1 MHDLYI
7 SETNILFTATRSEF
21 DGSNKSQWQLN
32 AGKVSGTNRRGH
44 FETYQNDK

>member
-1 MHDLYI
+1 MICKSQKPIFYSQQL
-7 SETNILFTATRSEF
+7 SLNLMEA
-21 DGSNKSQWQLN
+21 SNKSQWQLN